1 MINLLSPDDRR
12 QLRAARSNSLLLRYT
27 VLLGVVVVVLVAEM
41 VGVYFMLSV
50 DKARNEDIIRENEA
64 RTVSYAVTKSSAAQF
79 KSDLTTAKYILGN
92 QVPYT
97 KLITTIANILPS
109 DAVVDMLSL
118 NPTTFGTPT
127 QLTIHTKSYQSAINV
142 KQFLQKSPIFSDVSF
157 QSVAQETENAGAFPF
172 TAIYNVTISK
182 DAAKL

>member
-1 MINLLSPDDRR
+1 MINLLSPEDRR
-12 QLRAARSNSLLLRYT
+12 QLRAARSNNLLLRYT
-27 VLLGVVVVVLVAEM
+27 ILLGVVILVLLAEM
-41 VGVYFMLSV
+41 TGVYFMLSA
-50 DKARNEDIIRENEA
+50 DKARNEEIIHENEA
-64 RTVSYAVTKSSAAQF
+64 RTVSYSATKSSATQF

-109 DAVVDMLSL
+109 DAVVDTLSL

-142 KQFLQKSPIFSDVSF
+142 KQFLQKSAIFSDVSF
-157 QSVAQETENAGAFPF
+157 QSVAQQTDNPGAFPF